1 MLTSYVNRDNKM
13 SVRDKH
19 RRVVDANRV
28 LLTAL
33 LLSAAMASV
42 ATAVQ
47 ADESNNTAREG
58 RDLYIKYGCYQC
70 HGYEGQGGLISGPRI
85 APTGLPLDAFAAIL
99 RRPYGTMPAYSPNVL
114 SDEILKGIHEYLRSI
129 E

>member
-1 MLTSYVNRDNKM
+1 M
-13 SVRDKH
+13 SMRNKH
-19 RRVVDANRV
+19 RRVVDANVV

-42 ATAVQ
+42 ATVVQ
-47 ADESNNTAREG
+47 ADESNNEARKG

-85 APTGLPLDAFAAIL
+85 APTALPLDAFVEIL

-114 SDEILKGIHEYLRSI
+114 SDEILEGIHGYLQSI